1 MKRLLMFLIGIVLI
15 LGLVGYSLAI
25 YGEKWVNDNLESILN
40 QNPDQKYEFKLGEVD
55 FKIFEGAIYLKNLKI
70 NSLLPDTVTHVR
82 GEIEEAFLRNV
93 HPLKLIFNRH
103 LLIDDLSFIH
113 PTIQVNLFA
122 NAEKKDRP
130 GSALQEFFGE
140 ILSKGEIENFQLTRG
155 AAVFFENG
163 SRSGT
168 IYSLGILVNGLQ
180 TDSIKVQYPI
190 PFEYKQV
197 KFSFDSLVYQL
208 ADGQSLKLG
217 KMHFDSELEQFAL
230 EDISLK
236 YQEDIRQFARKQ
248 LYQKDLIEVE
258 VDSLKL
264 TGFGPEIRLH
274 SDVDIRARKLELFGL
289 DLRDFRDKAL
299 PRPKEDI
306 KPMFQGMIT
315 QVNFPLRLDTLKI
328 TDSKISY
335 GESVPQKN
343 DFWTIH
349 FDKLDARIVNL
360 TTIHEYQKEKKSFDL
375 EMSSSLEGF
384 GQVNAK
390 IVVPYERDEYQ
401 LDLDFRNYSLPQL
414 NQLLRP
420 IMNGEIAS
428 GKLDRL
434 ALSLKATEKTARVNL
449 IFDYKELKVD
459 LFNKSGEKKNKL
471 MSSLANIAI
480 NQSNMPGEKKYQQPN
495 YTVIR
500 NQYRGPFHLIWKST
514 KEGILE
520 IIPGGAAKEILM
532 STGN

>member
-180 TDSIKVQYPI
+180 TDSIKV
-190 PFEYKQV
+190 
-197 KFSFDSLVYQL
+197 
-208 ADGQSLKLG
+208 
-217 KMHFDSELEQFAL
+217 
-230 EDISLK
+230 
-236 YQEDIRQFARKQ
+236 
-248 LYQKDLIEVE
+248 
-258 VDSLKL
+258 
-264 TGFGPEIRLH
+264 
-274 SDVDIRARKLELFGL
+274 
-289 DLRDFRDKAL
+289 
-299 PRPKEDI
+299 
-306 KPMFQGMIT
+306 
-315 QVNFPLRLDTLKI
+315 
-328 TDSKISY
+328 
-335 GESVPQKN
+335 
-343 DFWTIH
+343 
-349 FDKLDARIVNL
+349 
-360 TTIHEYQKEKKSFDL
+360 
-375 EMSSSLEGF
+375 
-384 GQVNAK
+384 
-390 IVVPYERDEYQ
+390 
-401 LDLDFRNYSLPQL
+401 
-414 NQLLRP
+414 
-420 IMNGEIAS
+420 
-428 GKLDRL
+428 
-434 ALSLKATEKTARVNL
+434 
-449 IFDYKELKVD
+449 
-459 LFNKSGEKKNKL
+459 
-471 MSSLANIAI
+471 
-480 NQSNMPGEKKYQQPN
+480 
-495 YTVIR
+495 
-500 NQYRGPFHLIWKST
+500 
-514 KEGILE
+514 
-520 IIPGGAAKEILM
+520 
-532 STGN
+532 